1 MLHEHIAA
9 SEGFALGRVCCPS
22 REWSAVL
29 AAWQLTWRLV
39 LGPNIPQV
47 VGKELYALPVDL
59 FLKFDPELSAIAQEY
74 AADNEVRQ
82 LCNHVCGLLNGGL
95 HGKMSPNSAP
105 LGRGS
110 GDDAPEYS
118 AL

>member
-9 SEGFALGRVCCPS
+9 SEGFALGSVCHPS
-22 REWSAVL
+22 REWSAAL

-39 LGPNIPQV
+39 FGPNISQV

-59 FLKFDPELSAIAQEY
+59 FFKFDPELSAIAQEY

-82 LCNHVCGLLNGGL
+82 LRNLICGFLNG
-95 HGKMSPNSAP
+95 A
-105 LGRGS
+105 
-110 GDDAPEYS
+110 
-118 AL
+118 